1 MEESRLK
8 YDTYPKYL
16 VPEFAKITYIGKA
29 GQNNEDVISEAPYK
43 GMTDEIRSGKYFDS
57 QYCRIK
63 K

>member
-8 YDTYPKYL
+8 YETYPKYL

-29 GQNNEDVISEAPYK
+29 GIDNDEVISEAPYQ
-43 GMTDEIRSGKYFDS
+43 GMTDDIRVGKYFDS
-57 QYCRIK
+57 NYRRVK